1 MHPPGE
7 SMGSIYRIR
16 NLCQGL
22 TELSHECYIFTP
34 FKYSEDWGPLVKFI
48 SIPVVSSKEGPGITK
63 LIYKVIRKVLDI
75 RILSNMIV
83 LNTLFFNFTVSRTSN
98 ALLNIIRVNS
108 LNLDVIIGETEIGG
122 LIVNQIKNKINF
134 PVIVDYQNFWPEELV
149 EHKIIKR
156 NKKRYKRFLEME
168 KKIINNADLIITPSF
183 ALKNFLVKFFTNGDD
198 SKIKTVING
207 GLPFLEKP
215 KTKLFPPKIINA
227 GMIVHRSN
235 LELFMQSI
243 PYILKKYPD
252 IEVYLTK
259 KGEKLNDIIKLA
271 KKLKVKINLYW
282 TDSYKEFLEFLS
294 TFNVGIVTSTNELT
308 RKLGFVTKIY
318 DYFSVG
324 LPVVGNDIG
333 GWTSIITEE
342 KVGLLSKNDPKD
354 LAEKI
359 IYFIENPEVSNTYGK
374 RGIEILKTKY
384 NIKNSAQSLIDYIK
398 SIK

>member
-63 LIYKVIRKVLDI
+63 LIYKVIRKILDI
-75 RILSNMIV
+75 RILSNLIV
-83 LNTLFFNFTVSRTSN
+83 LNSLFFNFTIYRTSN
-98 ALLNIIRVNS
+98 ALFNTIKANS

-122 LIVNQIKNKINF
+122 LMVNQIKEKLNF

-156 NKKRYKRFLEME
+156 NKRRYKRFLEME
-168 KKIINNADLIITPSF
+168 KKIIEKADLIITPSF
-183 ALKNFLVKFFTNGDD
+183 ALKNFLVKYFTRNDD

-207 GLPFLEKP
+207 GLPVLEKP
-215 KTKLFPPKIINA
+215 KTKYFPPKIINA

-235 LELFMQSI
+235 IELFIQSL
-243 PYILKKYPD
+243 PYIIKKYPD
-252 IEVYLTK
+252 IEIYLTK
-259 KGEKLNDIIKLA
+259 KGEKLNEIVKLA
-271 KKLKVKINLYW
+271 KKLKIKINFYW
-282 TDSYKEFLEFLS
+282 KENYKEFLDFLS
-294 TFNVGIVTSTNELT
+294 TFHVGIVTSTNELT
-308 RKLGFVTKIY
+308 RQLGFVTKIY

-324 LPVVGNDIG
+324 IPVVGNNIG

-342 KVGLLSKNDPKD
+342 KVGLLTENDPKD

-359 IYFIENPEVSNTYGK
+359 IYFIENPEISYKYGE
-374 RGIEILKTKY
+374 RGIEILKNKY
-384 NIKNSAQSLIDYIK
+384 NIKNSAQTLIEYIE
-398 SIK
+398 SI

>member
-183 ALKNFLVKFFTNGDD
+183 ALKNFLVKFFTNEDD